1 MPSRLSLHV
10 AASAKP
16 RIAAAQKSCANAFDG
31 RGRGVVAL
39 RRAQLP
45 DVGLWRA
52 DFPDRWARL
61 LRVRFGSVAAMAQ
74 YFDVTEQAVRYWL
87 AGSSRPHGDLV
98 ALASAMWPEDYRRIV
113 IEGGR

>member
-61 LRVRFGSVAAMAQ
+61 LRVAERSL
-74 YFDVTEQAVRYWL
+74 AVDK
-87 AGSSRPHGDLV
+87 DLLDQTV
-98 ALASAMWPEDYRRIV
+98 
-113 IEGGR
+113 